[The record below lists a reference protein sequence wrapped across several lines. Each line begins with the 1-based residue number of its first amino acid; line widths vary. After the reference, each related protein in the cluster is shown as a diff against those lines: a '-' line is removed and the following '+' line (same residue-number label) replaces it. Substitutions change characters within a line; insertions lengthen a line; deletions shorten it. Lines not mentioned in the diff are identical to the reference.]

1 MLSGQN
7 LSIGPKTKNRIYA
20 YNYGILQIN
29 YKMATTEYLLTY
41 ASYVNQHMRDDVCKV
56 LSNFI

>member
-7 LSIGPKTKNRIYA
+7 LSIGPKIKNRIYA

-29 YKMATTEYLLTY
+29 YKMAAVKKKLI
-41 ASYVNQHMRDDVCKV
+41 M
-56 LSNFI
+56 

>member
-56 LSNFI
+56 